1 MTTQKDPQ
9 LQKLQTTVN
18 HLEKVV
24 ALLHARLT
32 KVEAEN
38 KRLRGAVGRA
48 NSQIGY
54 VERLAKPK

>member
-9 LQKLQTTVN
+9 LQKMQAAIDR
-18 HLEKVV
+18 LEKVV
-24 ALLHARLT
+24 SVLNLRLS

-48 NSQIGY
+48 NNQIGH
-54 VERLAKPK
+54 VERLTMKK